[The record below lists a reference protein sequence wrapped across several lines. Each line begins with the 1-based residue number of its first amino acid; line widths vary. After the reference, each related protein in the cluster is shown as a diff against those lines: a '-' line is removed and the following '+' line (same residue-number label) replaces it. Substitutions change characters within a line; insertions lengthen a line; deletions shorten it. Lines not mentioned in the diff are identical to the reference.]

1 MSISDLLAWFTT
13 DPSAL
18 LGTALS
24 AIAVYVAVLVFT
36 RVNGLRTFR
45 KSSAFDFAAT
55 VATGSMMAT
64 IAMSK
69 DTSLATGLV
78 GLLAMLVV
86 QRVVSHVRMNDAAS
100 DVIDNSPV
108 LLMAGREI
116 IEENLRK
123 TRISRDDI
131 RAQLRLANVLDHS
144 HIHAVVLETTGD
156 ISVLHGDPDRAL
168 DPGLFDG
175 VEGAERLK
183 CRQG

>member
-1 MSISDLLAWFTT
+1 MSISDLMEWFST

-24 AIAVYVAVLVFT
+24 AIAVYVAVLVAT
-36 RVNGLRTFR
+36 RINGLRTFR

-55 VATGSMMAT
+55 VAIGSMMAT

-78 GLLAMLVV
+78 GLLAMLIV
-86 QRVVSHVRMNDAAS
+86 QRIVSHVRMNDAAS

-108 LLMAGREI
+108 LLMAGREV

-123 TRISRDDI
+123 TRISHDDI

-156 ISVLHGDPDRAL
+156 ISVLHGEPDREL

-183 CRQG
+183 CRQC